1 MDNEWKNSLRERF
14 SDYAA
19 PEPEGLWEGIEQ
31 GLAGKPRRK
40 MLPVWIVSGLA
51 AAAAVAL
58 GVFLQPEKTP
68 ETPDLQRQ
76 ATLAES
82 VQAEPVDAVVEPAET
97 TDDFGALTSSA
108 SEIAPGASTSSA
120 TGSKSV
126 PFAVASRQT
135 LLAEAG
141 VVKANPV
148 SPIDGMKTGFES
160 ITATVEMGEKLS
172 KEELDA
178 CSQSMT
184 EVALKKAAEQT
195 GKDREEWTVIA
206 VPDQVGHDGHAEQD
220 DQVGHDN
227 QGVLTGQVAS
237 RDMMPT
243 NKRKRFSISAYGNGG
258 QASSEQ
264 MQGYGM
270 NRTGEYLGT
279 RATGSNVKNDVS
291 GLMRTLASNR
301 ASSFEAHHAAPLRVG
316 VTAAW
321 ALTPHLS
328 LVSGLNWTYLN
339 SEFEE
344 TANPIRTVTSQD
356 LGYLGVPL
364 RLETAFNVW
373 RGLWLSAG
381 VGGMVETGL
390 LSSSRT
396 RTWVDGQVA
405 EAVENPAPDMGGL
418 LWSLGATAGAEYRYS
433 PSFGIYFNP
442 GIEYHFDNGAEVRSA
457 YTEKPLHWNVNL
469 GVRFH
474 FGN

>member
-14 SDYAA
+14 SDYAS

-31 GLAGKPRRK
+31 GMAAKPRRK

-58 GVFLQPEKTP
+58 VVFLHPEKTL
-68 ETPDLQRQ
+68 ETPDLQKQ

-82 VQAEPVDAVVEPAET
+82 VQAEPVVVDTAATSSP
-97 TDDFGALTSSA
+97 ALTTLS
-108 SEIAPGASTSSA
+108 PVA
-120 TGSKSV
+120 TGDLQAAPASKSD
-126 PFAVASRQT
+126 PFAVVSRQT
-135 LLAEAG
+135 LLAEAEP
-141 VVKANPV
+141 VESVPV
-148 SPIDGMKTGFES
+148 SEE
-160 ITATVEMGEKLS
+160 TVPDAVNDPQS
-172 KEELDA
+172 RLDKQRH
-178 CSQSMT
+178 SR
-184 EVALKKAAEQT
+184 L
-195 GKDREEWTVIA
+195 DRESA
-206 VPDQVGHDGHAEQD
+206 VEQETSATEKKEVSEMPDRVGHDD
-220 DQVGHDN
+220 TI
-227 QGVLTGQVAS
+227 LPAS
-237 RDMMPT
+237 
-243 NKRKRFSISAYGNGG
+243 KRKRFSIGAYGNGG
-258 QASSEQ
+258 QASKEQ

-321 ALTPHLS
+321 ELTPHLN

-344 TANPIRTVTSQD
+344 TASPIRTVVGQD

-364 RLETAFNVW
+364 RLEAGFHVW
-373 RGLWLSAG
+373 KGLWLSAG
-381 VGGMVETGL
+381 AGGMVEKGL
-390 LSSSRT
+390 LSSSWT
-396 RTWVDGQVA
+396 NTWVDGQMA
-405 EAVENPAPDMGGL
+405 ETIKNPKPDTGGL
-418 LWSLGATAGAEYRYS
+418 LWSVGATAGAEYRFS
-433 PSFGIYFNP
+433 PSLGLYFTP

>member
-1 MDNEWKNSLRERF
+1 MDNEWKKSLRERF

-31 GLAGKPRRK
+31 GIAGKPRRK

-58 GVFLQPEKTP
+58 GVFLHPEKTL
-68 ETPDLQRQ
+68 ETPDLQKQ
-76 ATLAES
+76 ATLAQS
-82 VQAEPVDAVVEPAET
+82 VAEPVDTVVELVET
-97 TDDFGALTSSA
+97 TDDFGASTSSA

-135 LLAEAG
+135 LLAEAEPVASVPVSEETVPDAVNDRHSRLDRES
-141 VVKANPV
+141 VVKQETPV
-148 SPIDGMKTGFES
+148 T
-160 ITATVEMGEKLS
+160 EK
-172 KEELDA
+172 KE
-178 CSQSMT
+178 
-184 EVALKKAAEQT
+184 
-195 GKDREEWTVIA
+195 GREI
-206 VPDQVGHDGHAEQD
+206 PDQVGHDEQVPSPD
-220 DQVGHDN
+220 VIPVRN
-227 QGVLTGQVAS
+227 
-237 RDMMPT
+237 
-243 NKRKRFSISAYGNGG
+243 RKRFSISAYGNGG
-258 QASSEQ
+258 QASQEQ

-270 NRTGEYLGT
+270 NRTGAYLGT
-279 RATGSNVKNDVS
+279 RATGKNVKNDMG

-301 ASSFEAHHAAPLRVG
+301 ASTFDAHHAAPLRVG

-321 ALTPHLS
+321 ELTPHLN

-344 TANPIRTVTSQD
+344 TASPIRTVVGQD

-364 RLETAFNVW
+364 RLEAGFNVW
-373 RGLWLSAG
+373 KGLWLYAG
-381 VGGMVETGL
+381 AGGMVEKGL
-390 LSSSRT
+390 LSSSWT
-396 RTWVDGQVA
+396 NTWVNGQVA
-405 EAVENPAPDMGGL
+405 ETVKNPKPDTGGL
-418 LWSLGATAGAEYRYS
+418 LWSIGATTGAEYRFS
-433 PSFGIYFNP
+433 PSFGLYFTP
-442 GIEYHFDNGAEVRSA
+442 GVEYHFDNGSEVRSA

>member
-14 SDYAA
+14 SDYAS

-31 GLAGKPRRK
+31 GMAGKPRRK

-58 GVFLQPEKTP
+58 AVFLHPEKTL
-68 ETPDLQRQ
+68 ETPDLQKQ

-82 VQAEPVDAVVEPAET
+82 VQAEPVVVDTA
-97 TDDFGALTSSA
+97 ATSSPA
-108 SEIAPGASTSSA
+108 LAAPA
-120 TGSKSV
+120 SKSD
-126 PFAVASRQT
+126 PFAVVSRQT
-135 LLAEAG
+135 LLAEAEP
-141 VVKANPV
+141 VESVPV
-148 SPIDGMKTGFES
+148 SEE
-160 ITATVEMGEKLS
+160 TVPDAVNDPQS
-172 KEELDA
+172 RLDKQRH
-178 CSQSMT
+178 SR
-184 EVALKKAAEQT
+184 L
-195 GKDREEWTVIA
+195 DRESA
-206 VPDQVGHDGHAEQD
+206 VEQEISVAEKKEVSEMPDRVGHD
-220 DQVGHDN
+220 DQVG
-227 QGVLTGQVAS
+227 QAGQVPSSDRIPAK
-237 RDMMPT
+237 
-243 NKRKRFSISAYGNGG
+243 NRKRFSIGAYGNGG

-279 RATGSNVKNDVS
+279 RATGSNVKNDVN

-301 ASSFEAHHAAPLRVG
+301 ASNFEAHHAAPLRVG

-321 ALTPHLS
+321 ELTPHLN

-344 TANPIRTVTSQD
+344 TASPIRTVVGQD

-373 RGLWLSAG
+373 KGLWLSAG
-381 VGGMVETGL
+381 AGGMVEKGL
-390 LSSSRT
+390 LSSSST
-396 RTWVDGQVA
+396 NTWVDGQMA
-405 EAVENPAPDMGGL
+405 ETIKNPKPDTGGL
-418 LWSLGATAGAEYRYS
+418 LWSVGATAGAEYRFS
-433 PSFGIYFNP
+433 PSFGLYFTP

>member
-1 MDNEWKNSLRERF
+1 MDNEWKKSLRERF
-14 SDYAA
+14 SDYAS

-31 GLAGKPRRK
+31 GMAGKPRRK
-40 MLPVWIVSGLA
+40 MLPVWIASGLA

-58 GVFLQPEKTP
+58 VVFLHPEKTL
-68 ETPDLQRQ
+68 ETPDLQKQ

-82 VQAEPVDAVVEPAET
+82 VQAEPVVVDT
-97 TDDFGALTSSA
+97 TATSSP
-108 SEIAPGASTSSA
+108 APTTPSSPAATGDLEAA

-135 LLAEAG
+135 LLAEAEPA
-141 VVKANPV
+141 VSAPV
-148 SPIDGMKTGFES
+148 SEE
-160 ITATVEMGEKLS
+160 TVP
-172 KEELDA
+172 DA
-178 CSQSMT
+178 VNDRHSRP
-184 EVALKKAAEQT
+184 
-195 GKDREEWTVIA
+195 DRETVVEQA
-206 VPDQVGHDGHAEQD
+206 TTVAEKKEVREMPDQVGHDDRVGRD
-220 DQVGHDN
+220 D
-227 QGVLTGQVAS
+227 LIPAS
-237 RDMMPT
+237 
-243 NKRKRFSISAYGNGG
+243 KRKRFSIGAYGNGG
-258 QASSEQ
+258 QASKEQ
-264 MQGYGM
+264 LQGYGM

-321 ALTPHLS
+321 ELAPHLN

-344 TANPIRTVTSQD
+344 TASPIRTVVGQD

-373 RGLWLSAG
+373 KGLWLSAG
-381 VGGMVETGL
+381 VGGMVEKGL
-390 LSSSRT
+390 LSSSWT
-396 RTWVDGQVA
+396 NTWVDGQMA
-405 EAVENPAPDMGGL
+405 ETIKNPKPDTGGL
-418 LWSLGATAGAEYRYS
+418 LWSVGANAGAEYRFS
-433 PSFGIYFNP
+433 PSFGLYFTP
-442 GIEYHFDNGAEVRSA
+442 GVEYHFDNGSEVRSA

-474 FGN
+474 FGK

>member
-1 MDNEWKNSLRERF
+1 MDNEWKKSLRERF
-14 SDYAA
+14 SDYAS

-31 GLAGKPRRK
+31 GMAGKPRRK

-58 GVFLQPEKTP
+58 GVFLHPEKAL
-68 ETPDLQRQ
+68 ETPDLQKQ

-82 VQAEPVDAVVEPAET
+82 VDESAQATEMREV
-97 TDDFGALTSSA
+97 F
-108 SEIAPGASTSSA
+108 GASTSAASENEPVA
-120 TGSKSV
+120 KPAEAPASKSV

-135 LLAEAG
+135 LLADAG

-178 CSQSMT
+178 WFQSMT
-184 EVALKKAAEQT
+184 EEALKKAAEQT
-195 GKDREEWTVIA
+195 GTDREEWTVIA
-206 VPDQVGHDGHAEQD
+206 VPDQVGHDND
-220 DQVGHDN
+220 MIPDN
-227 QGVLTGQVAS
+227 
-237 RDMMPT
+237 P
-243 NKRKRFSISAYGNGG
+243 RKRFSIGAYGNGG
-258 QASSEQ
+258 QASKEQ
-264 MQGYGM
+264 LQGYGM
-270 NRTGEYLGT
+270 NRTGQYLGT

-301 ASSFEAHHAAPLRVG
+301 ASSFEAHHSAPLRVG

-321 ALTPHLS
+321 ELLPHLN

-344 TANPIRTVTSQD
+344 TASPIRTAVGQD

-364 RLETAFNVW
+364 RLETVFNVW
-373 RGLWLSAG
+373 KGLWLSAG
-381 VGGMVETGL
+381 AGGMVEKGL
-390 LSSSRT
+390 LSSSWT
-396 RTWVDGQVA
+396 NTWVDGQVA
-405 EAVENPAPDMGGL
+405 ETIKNPKPDTGGL
-418 LWSLGATAGAEYRYS
+418 LWSVGATAGAEYRFS
-433 PSFGIYFNP
+433 PSFGLYLTP
-442 GIEYHFDNGAEVRSA
+442 GVEYHFDNGAEVRSA
-457 YTEKPLHWNVNL
+457 YTEKPLSWNVNL

>member
-14 SDYAA
+14 SDYAS

-31 GLAGKPRRK
+31 GMAGKPRRK

-58 GVFLQPEKTP
+58 AVFLHPEKTL
-68 ETPDLQRQ
+68 ETPDLQKQ

-82 VQAEPVDAVVEPAET
+82 VQAEPVVVDTA
-97 TDDFGALTSSA
+97 ATSSPA
-108 SEIAPGASTSSA
+108 LAAPA
-120 TGSKSV
+120 SKSD
-126 PFAVASRQT
+126 PFAVVSRQT
-135 LLAEAG
+135 LLAEAEP
-141 VVKANPV
+141 VESVPV
-148 SPIDGMKTGFES
+148 SEE
-160 ITATVEMGEKLS
+160 TVP
-172 KEELDA
+172 DA
-178 CSQSMT
+178 VNDPQSR
-184 EVALKKAAEQT
+184 L
-195 GKDREEWTVIA
+195 DRESVAGQETSVTEKKE
-206 VPDQVGHDGHAEQD
+206 VSEMPDRVGHD
-220 DQVGHDN
+220 DQVG
-227 QGVLTGQVAS
+227 QAGQVPSSDRIPAK
-237 RDMMPT
+237 
-243 NKRKRFSISAYGNGG
+243 NRKRFSIGAYGNGG

-301 ASSFEAHHAAPLRVG
+301 ASNFEAHHAAPLRVG

-321 ALTPHLS
+321 ELTPHLN

-344 TANPIRTVTSQD
+344 TASPIRTVVGQD

-373 RGLWLSAG
+373 KGLWLSAG
-381 VGGMVETGL
+381 AGGMVEKGL
-390 LSSSRT
+390 LSSSST
-396 RTWVDGQVA
+396 NTWVDGQMA
-405 EAVENPAPDMGGL
+405 ETIKNPKPDTGGL
-418 LWSLGATAGAEYRYS
+418 LWSVGATAGAEYRFS
-433 PSFGIYFNP
+433 PSLGLYFTP

>member
-14 SDYAA
+14 SDYAS

-31 GLAGKPRRK
+31 GMAGKPRRK
-40 MLPVWIVSGLA
+40 MLPVWIASGLA

-58 GVFLQPEKTP
+58 GVFLHPEKTL
-68 ETPDLQRQ
+68 EAPDLQKQ
-76 ATLAES
+76 ATLAQS
-82 VQAEPVDAVVEPAET
+82 VAEPVVVDTAATSFPSVT
-97 TDDFGALTSSA
+97 TTSSPSVTTTSSPALTGDLEAA
-108 SEIAPGASTSSA
+108 S
-120 TGSKSV
+120 GSKSV

-135 LLAEAG
+135 LLAEAEPAAS
-141 VVKANPV
+141 VPV
-148 SPIDGMKTGFES
+148 PEE
-160 ITATVEMGEKLS
+160 TVP
-172 KEELDA
+172 DA
-178 CSQSMT
+178 VDDRHSR
-184 EVALKKAAEQT
+184 L
-195 GKDREEWTVIA
+195 DRESVVEQEISVA
-206 VPDQVGHDGHAEQD
+206 EKKEVSVMPDLVGHD
-220 DQVGHDN
+220 DQVERDDRGA
-227 QGVLTGQVAS
+227 LTAQVPAS
-237 RDMMPT
+237 EIIPAS
-243 NKRKRFSISAYGNGG
+243 KRKRFSIGAYGNGG

-279 RATGSNVKNDVS
+279 RATGSNVKNDVG

-301 ASSFEAHHAAPLRVG
+301 ASSFEAHHSAPLRVG

-321 ALTPHLS
+321 ELTPHLN

-344 TANPIRTVTSQD
+344 TANPIRTVVGQD

-373 RGLWLSAG
+373 KGLWLSAG
-381 VGGMVETGL
+381 AGGMVEKGL
-390 LSSSRT
+390 LSSSWT
-396 RTWVDGQVA
+396 NTWIDGQMA
-405 EAVENPAPDMGGL
+405 ETVKNSKPDTGGL
-418 LWSLGATAGAEYRYS
+418 LWSVGATAGAEYRFS
-433 PSFGIYFNP
+433 PSFGLYFTP
-442 GIEYHFDNGAEVRSA
+442 GVEYHFDNGAEVRSA

>member
-14 SDYAA
+14 SDYAS

-31 GLAGKPRRK
+31 GMAGKPRRK

-58 GVFLQPEKTP
+58 AVFLHPEKTLG
-68 ETPDLQRQ
+68 TPDLQKQ

-82 VQAEPVDAVVEPAET
+82 FQAEPVVVDTA
-97 TDDFGALTSSA
+97 ATSSPA
-108 SEIAPGASTSSA
+108 LAAPA
-120 TGSKSV
+120 SKSD
-126 PFAVASRQT
+126 PFAVVSRQT
-135 LLAEAG
+135 LLAEAEP
-141 VVKANPV
+141 VESVPV
-148 SPIDGMKTGFES
+148 SEE
-160 ITATVEMGEKLS
+160 TVP
-172 KEELDA
+172 DA
-178 CSQSMT
+178 VNDPHSR
-184 EVALKKAAEQT
+184 L
-195 GKDREEWTVIA
+195 DRESVAGQETSVTEKKE
-206 VPDQVGHDGHAEQD
+206 VKEMPDQVGHD
-220 DQVGHDN
+220 DQVG
-227 QGVLTGQVAS
+227 QAGQVPSSDRIPAK
-237 RDMMPT
+237 
-243 NKRKRFSISAYGNGG
+243 KRKRFSIGAYGNGG

-301 ASSFEAHHAAPLRVG
+301 ASNFEAHHAAPLRVG

-321 ALTPHLS
+321 ELTPHLN

-339 SEFEE
+339 SDFEE
-344 TANPIRTVTSQD
+344 TASPIRTVVGQD

-364 RLETAFNVW
+364 RLEAGFHVW
-373 RGLWLSAG
+373 KGLWLSAG
-381 VGGMVETGL
+381 AGGMVEKGL
-390 LSSSRT
+390 LSSSWT
-396 RTWVDGQVA
+396 NTWVDGQMA
-405 EAVENPAPDMGGL
+405 ETIKNPKPDTGGL
-418 LWSLGATAGAEYRYS
+418 LWSVGATAGAEYRFS
-433 PSFGIYFNP
+433 PSLGLYFTP

>member
-14 SDYAA
+14 SDYAS

-31 GLAGKPRRK
+31 GMSGKPRRK

-58 GVFLQPEKTP
+58 AVFLHPEKTL
-68 ETPDLQRQ
+68 ETPDLQKQ

-82 VQAEPVDAVVEPAET
+82 VQAEPVVVDTA
-97 TDDFGALTSSA
+97 ATSSPA
-108 SEIAPGASTSSA
+108 LAAPA
-120 TGSKSV
+120 SKSD
-126 PFAVASRQT
+126 PFAVVSRQT
-135 LLAEAG
+135 LLAEAEP
-141 VVKANPV
+141 VESVPV
-148 SPIDGMKTGFES
+148 SEE
-160 ITATVEMGEKLS
+160 TVPDAVNDPQS
-172 KEELDA
+172 RLDKQRH
-178 CSQSMT
+178 SR
-184 EVALKKAAEQT
+184 L
-195 GKDREEWTVIA
+195 DRESVAGQETSVTEKKE
-206 VPDQVGHDGHAEQD
+206 VSEMPDRVGHD
-220 DQVGHDN
+220 DQVG
-227 QGVLTGQVAS
+227 QAGQVPSSDRIPAK
-237 RDMMPT
+237 
-243 NKRKRFSISAYGNGG
+243 KRKRFSIGAYGNGG

-301 ASSFEAHHAAPLRVG
+301 ASNFEAHHAAPLRVG

-321 ALTPHLS
+321 ELTPHLN

-339 SEFEE
+339 SDFEE
-344 TANPIRTVTSQD
+344 TASPIRTVVGQD

-364 RLETAFNVW
+364 RLEAGFHVW
-373 RGLWLSAG
+373 KGLWLSAG
-381 VGGMVETGL
+381 AGGMVEKGL
-390 LSSSRT
+390 LSSSWT
-396 RTWVDGQVA
+396 NTWVDGQMA
-405 EAVENPAPDMGGL
+405 ETIKNPKPDTGGL
-418 LWSLGATAGAEYRYS
+418 LWSVGATAGAEYRFS
-433 PSFGIYFNP
+433 PSLGLYFTP

>member
-14 SDYAA
+14 SDYAS

-31 GLAGKPRRK
+31 GMAGKPRRK

-58 GVFLQPEKTP
+58 AVFLHPENTL
-68 ETPDLQRQ
+68 ETPDLQKQ

-82 VQAEPVDAVVEPAET
+82 VQAEQPVVVDTAATSSP
-97 TDDFGALTSSA
+97 ALT
-108 SEIAPGASTSSA
+108 APA
-120 TGSKSV
+120 SKSD
-126 PFAVASRQT
+126 PFAVVSRQT
-135 LLAEAG
+135 LLAEAEP
-141 VVKANPV
+141 VESVPV
-148 SPIDGMKTGFES
+148 SEE
-160 ITATVEMGEKLS
+160 TVP
-172 KEELDA
+172 DA
-178 CSQSMT
+178 VNDPQSRH
-184 EVALKKAAEQT
+184 
-195 GKDREEWTVIA
+195 DRESVAGQETSVTEKKE
-206 VPDQVGHDGHAEQD
+206 VSEMPDRVGHD
-220 DQVGHDN
+220 DQVG
-227 QGVLTGQVAS
+227 QAGQVPSSDRIPAK
-237 RDMMPT
+237 
-243 NKRKRFSISAYGNGG
+243 KRKRFSIGAYGNGG

-301 ASSFEAHHAAPLRVG
+301 ASNFEAHHAAPLRVG

-321 ALTPHLS
+321 ELTPHLN

-344 TANPIRTVTSQD
+344 TASPIRTVVGQD

-364 RLETAFNVW
+364 RLEAGFHVW
-373 RGLWLSAG
+373 KGLWLSAG
-381 VGGMVETGL
+381 AGGMVEKGL
-390 LSSSRT
+390 LSSSWT
-396 RTWVDGQVA
+396 NTWVDGQMA
-405 EAVENPAPDMGGL
+405 ETIKNPKPDTGGL
-418 LWSLGATAGAEYRYS
+418 LWSVGAAAGAEYRFS
-433 PSFGIYFNP
+433 PSLGLYFTP

>member
-14 SDYAA
+14 SDYAS

-31 GLAGKPRRK
+31 GMAGKPRRK

-58 GVFLQPEKTP
+58 AVFLHPEKTL
-68 ETPDLQRQ
+68 ETPDLQKQ

-82 VQAEPVDAVVEPAET
+82 VQAEPVVVDTA
-97 TDDFGALTSSA
+97 ATSSPA
-108 SEIAPGASTSSA
+108 LAAPA
-120 TGSKSV
+120 SKSD
-126 PFAVASRQT
+126 PFAVVSRQT
-135 LLAEAG
+135 LLAEAEP
-141 VVKANPV
+141 VESVPV
-148 SPIDGMKTGFES
+148 SEE
-160 ITATVEMGEKLS
+160 TVP
-172 KEELDA
+172 DA
-178 CSQSMT
+178 VNDPQSR
-184 EVALKKAAEQT
+184 L
-195 GKDREEWTVIA
+195 DRESVAGQETSVTEKKE
-206 VPDQVGHDGHAEQD
+206 VSEMPDRVGHD
-220 DQVGHDN
+220 DQVG
-227 QGVLTGQVAS
+227 QAGQVPSSDRIPAK
-237 RDMMPT
+237 
-243 NKRKRFSISAYGNGG
+243 NRKRFSIGAYGNGG

-279 RATGSNVKNDVS
+279 RATGSNVKNDVN

-301 ASSFEAHHAAPLRVG
+301 ASNFEAHHAAPLRVG

-321 ALTPHLS
+321 ELTPHLN

-344 TANPIRTVTSQD
+344 TASPIRTVVGQD

-373 RGLWLSAG
+373 KGIWLSAG
-381 VGGMVETGL
+381 AGGMVEKGL
-390 LSSSRT
+390 LSSSWT
-396 RTWVDGQVA
+396 NTWVDGQMA
-405 EAVENPAPDMGGL
+405 ETARNPKPDTGGL
-418 LWSLGATAGAEYRYS
+418 LWSVGATAGAEYRFS
-433 PSFGIYFNP
+433 PSFGLYFTP
-442 GIEYHFDNGAEVRSA
+442 GIEYHFDNGSEVRSA

>member
-1 MDNEWKNSLRERF
+1 MDNEWKKSLRERF
-14 SDYAA
+14 SDYAS

-31 GLAGKPRRK
+31 GMAGKPRRK
-40 MLPVWIVSGLA
+40 MLPVWIASGLA

-58 GVFLQPEKTP
+58 VVFLHPEKTLD
-68 ETPDLQRQ
+68 TSDLQKQ

-82 VQAEPVDAVVEPAET
+82 LAEPVDAVVEPVET
-97 TDDFGALTSSA
+97 VDDFGASTSSA

-135 LLAEAG
+135 LLAEAEP
-141 VVKANPV
+141 VVSAPV
-148 SPIDGMKTGFES
+148 SEE
-160 ITATVEMGEKLS
+160 TVPDAVNDLNS
-172 KEELDA
+172 RLDKQRH
-178 CSQSMT
+178 SR
-184 EVALKKAAEQT
+184 L
-195 GKDREEWTVIA
+195 DRESA
-206 VPDQVGHDGHAEQD
+206 VEQEASVTEEKEVKEMPDQVGHDD
-220 DQVGHDN
+220 TI
-227 QGVLTGQVAS
+227 LPAS
-237 RDMMPT
+237 
-243 NKRKRFSISAYGNGG
+243 KRKRFSIGAYGNGG
-258 QASSEQ
+258 QASKEQ
-264 MQGYGM
+264 LQGYGM

-279 RATGSNVKNDVS
+279 RATGSNVKNDVG

-301 ASSFEAHHAAPLRVG
+301 ESSFEAHHAAPLRVG

-321 ALTPHLS
+321 ELTPHLN

-344 TANPIRTVTSQD
+344 TASPIRTVVGQD

-373 RGLWLSAG
+373 KGLWLSAG
-381 VGGMVETGL
+381 AGGMVEKGL
-390 LSSSRT
+390 LSSSWT
-396 RTWVDGQVA
+396 NTWVDGQVA
-405 EAVENPAPDMGGL
+405 ETIKNPKPDTGGL
-418 LWSLGATAGAEYRYS
+418 LWSVGATAGAEYRFS
-433 PSFGIYFNP
+433 PSFGLYFTP
-442 GIEYHFDNGAEVRSA
+442 GVEYHFANGSEVRSA

>member
-14 SDYAA
+14 SDYAS

-31 GLAGKPRRK
+31 GMAGKPRRK

-58 GVFLQPEKTP
+58 AVFLHPENTL
-68 ETPDLQRQ
+68 ETPDLQKQ

-82 VQAEPVDAVVEPAET
+82 VQAKPVVVDTA
-97 TDDFGALTSSA
+97 ATSSPA
-108 SEIAPGASTSSA
+108 A
-120 TGSKSV
+120 TGDLQAAPASKSD
-126 PFAVASRQT
+126 PFAVVSRQT
-135 LLAEAG
+135 LLAEG
-141 VVKANPV
+141 EPVESVPV
-148 SPIDGMKTGFES
+148 SEE
-160 ITATVEMGEKLS
+160 TVPDAVNDRHS
-172 KEELDA
+172 RLDKQRH
-178 CSQSMT
+178 SQ
-184 EVALKKAAEQT
+184 L
-195 GKDREEWTVIA
+195 DRESA
-206 VPDQVGHDGHAEQD
+206 VEQEISVTEKKEVSEMPDQVGHDD
-220 DQVGHDN
+220 TILPV
-227 QGVLTGQVAS
+227 S
-237 RDMMPT
+237 
-243 NKRKRFSISAYGNGG
+243 KRKRFSIGAYGNGG

-279 RATGSNVKNDVS
+279 RASGSNVKNDVN

-301 ASSFEAHHAAPLRVG
+301 ASNFEAHHAAPLRVG

-321 ALTPHLS
+321 ELAPHLN

-344 TANPIRTVTSQD
+344 TASPIRTVVGQD

-364 RLETAFNVW
+364 RLEAGFHVW
-373 RGLWLSAG
+373 KGLWLSAG
-381 VGGMVETGL
+381 AGGMVEKGL
-390 LSSSRT
+390 LSSSWT
-396 RTWVDGQVA
+396 NTWVDGQMA
-405 EAVENPAPDMGGL
+405 ETIKNPKPDTGGL
-418 LWSLGATAGAEYRYS
+418 LWSVGATAGAEYRFS
-433 PSFGIYFNP
+433 PSLGLYFTP

>member
-1 MDNEWKNSLRERF
+1 MDNEWKKSLRERF
-14 SDYAA
+14 SDYVA

-31 GLAGKPRRK
+31 GLAGKSRRK

-58 GVFLQPEKTP
+58 GVFLHPEKTP
-68 ETPDLQRQ
+68 ETPDLQKQ

-82 VQAEPVDAVVEPAET
+82 VQAEPVVIDTAV
-97 TDDFGALTSSA
+97 TSSPA
-108 SEIAPGASTSSA
+108 LADPSSPATTTLSSPATTGDLKAAP
-120 TGSKSV
+120 GSKSV

-135 LLAEAG
+135 LLAEAEP
-141 VVKANPV
+141 VVSVPV
-148 SPIDGMKTGFES
+148 S
-160 ITATVEMGEKLS
+160 
-172 KEELDA
+172 EEAVPDA
-178 CSQSMT
+178 AVDRHSR
-184 EVALKKAAEQT
+184 L
-195 GKDREEWTVIA
+195 DRESA
-206 VPDQVGHDGHAEQD
+206 VGKEISVTEKKEVGEMPDQVGHDDQARHD
-220 DQVGHDN
+220 DQVRNDD
-227 QGVLTGQVAS
+227 QGVLTGQVDS

-243 NKRKRFSISAYGNGG
+243 DKLKRFSISAYGNGG

-279 RATGSNVKNDVS
+279 RTTGNSVKNDVS
-291 GLMRTLASNR
+291 GMMRMLTSNR
-301 ASSFEAHHAAPLRVG
+301 ASTFDAHHAAPLRVG

-344 TANPIRTVTSQD
+344 IANPIRTVTSQD

>member
-1 MDNEWKNSLRERF
+1 MDNEWKKSLRERF
-14 SDYAA
+14 SDYAS

-31 GLAGKPRRK
+31 GIAGKPRRK
-40 MLPVWIVSGLA
+40 MLPVWIASGLA

-58 GVFLQPEKTP
+58 VVFLHPEKTL
-68 ETPDLQRQ
+68 ETPGLQKQ

-82 VQAEPVDAVVEPAET
+82 VQAEPAVVDT
-97 TDDFGALTSSA
+97 TATSSP
-108 SEIAPGASTSSA
+108 APTTPSSPAATGDLEAA

-135 LLAEAG
+135 LLAEAEPA
-141 VVKANPV
+141 VSAPV
-148 SPIDGMKTGFES
+148 SEE
-160 ITATVEMGEKLS
+160 TVP
-172 KEELDA
+172 DA
-178 CSQSMT
+178 VNDRHSRP
-184 EVALKKAAEQT
+184 
-195 GKDREEWTVIA
+195 DRETVVEQA
-206 VPDQVGHDGHAEQD
+206 TTVAEKKEVREMPDQVGHDD
-220 DQVGHDN
+220 RVGHDD
-227 QGVLTGQVAS
+227 LIPAS
-237 RDMMPT
+237 
-243 NKRKRFSISAYGNGG
+243 KRKRFSIGAYGNGG
-258 QASSEQ
+258 QASKEQ
-264 MQGYGM
+264 LQGYGM

-321 ALTPHLS
+321 ELAPHLN

-344 TANPIRTVTSQD
+344 TASPIRTVVGQD
-356 LGYLGVPL
+356 LGYLGIPL

-373 RGLWLSAG
+373 KGLWLSAG
-381 VGGMVETGL
+381 VGGMVEKGL
-390 LSSSRT
+390 LSSSWT
-396 RTWVDGQVA
+396 NTWVDGQKA
-405 EAVENPAPDMGGL
+405 ETVKNPKPDTGGL
-418 LWSLGATAGAEYRYS
+418 LWSVGANAGAEYRFS
-433 PSFGIYFNP
+433 PSFGLYFTP
-442 GIEYHFDNGAEVRSA
+442 GVEYHFDNGSEVRSA

>member
-31 GLAGKPRRK
+31 GIAGKPRRK

-58 GVFLQPEKTP
+58 VVFLHPEKTL
-68 ETPDLQRQ
+68 ETPDLQKQ
-76 ATLAES
+76 ATLAQS
-82 VQAEPVDAVVEPAET
+82 AAEPVNTVVELVET
-97 TDDFGALTSSA
+97 TDDFDASTSSA

-120 TGSKSV
+120 TRGSKSV

-135 LLAEAG
+135 LLADAG

-160 ITATVEMGEKLS
+160 ITATVEMGEKFS

-178 CSQSMT
+178 RFQSMT
-184 EVALKKAAEQT
+184 EEALKKAAEQT
-195 GKDREEWTVIA
+195 GKDREEWTVTEM
-206 VPDQVGHDGHAEQD
+206 PDQVGHDD
-220 DQVGHDN
+220 DMIPDN
-227 QGVLTGQVAS
+227 
-237 RDMMPT
+237 P
-243 NKRKRFSISAYGNGG
+243 RKRFSIGAYGNGG
-258 QASSEQ
+258 QASKEQ
-264 MQGYGM
+264 LQGYGM
-270 NRTGEYLGT
+270 NRTGQYLGT

-321 ALTPHLS
+321 ELMPHLN

-344 TANPIRTVTSQD
+344 SANPIRTVVGQD
-356 LGYLGVPL
+356 LGYLGIPL
-364 RLETAFNVW
+364 RLETGFNVW
-373 RGLWLSAG
+373 KGLWLSAG
-381 VGGMVETGL
+381 VGGMVEKGL
-390 LSSSRT
+390 MSSSRT
-396 RTWVDGQVA
+396 NTWVDGQLA
-405 EAVENPAPDMGGL
+405 ETVKNPKPDTGGL
-418 LWSLGATAGAEYRYS
+418 LWSVGATAGAEYRYS
-433 PSFGIYFNP
+433 PSFGLYVTP